1 MSGAVTVLTK
11 DSAFGELATLLLE
24 EAGFSVK
31 VEAVFS
37 GGDCVLADMDTAD
50 LPSGV
55 KAVTVS
61 RDPFLVCDL
70 PRPFYNTRLV
80 TLCLERFAALTG
92 VDAYARLPASLLFV
106 NRVHKGEGK
115 APEEKNATEEKNA
128 PEEKKAPEEKNAPE
142 KKNATE
148 EELSL
153 TDDGAVF
160 CGERVTLTPVEYKLF
175 ACLFASR
182 GKAVGEKTLLSL
194 LGGDRNKLTVYIN
207 HLRDKLDRRFDKRMI
222 VTVRKIGYMLK

>member
-1 MSGAVTVLTK
+1 MGTVTVLTK
-11 DSAFGELATLLLE
+11 DTAFGELVSLLLE

-31 VEAVFS
+31 TEAVFS
-37 GGDCVLADMDTAD
+37 GGDCALVDLDTAA

-70 PRPFYNTRLV
+70 PRPFYNTELV
-80 TLCLERFAALTG
+80 TLCLERFASLSG
-92 VDAYARLPASLLFV
+92 EDAYRKLPGDLLFV
-106 NRVHKGEGK
+106 SRRDRGEEK
-115 APEEKNATEEKNA
+115 APR
-128 PEEKKAPEEKNAPE
+128 KKESP
-142 KKNATE
+142 E
-148 EELSL
+148 EELTLSE
-153 TDDGAVF
+153 DGAVF
-160 CGERVTLTPVEYKLF
+160 CGERVTLTPAEYRLF

-182 GKAVGEKTLLSL
+182 GEAVKEERLLSL

-207 HLRDKLDRRFDKRMI
+207 HLRDKLDRRFDKSMI

>member
-24 EAGFSVK
+24 EAGCSVK

-37 GGDCVLADMDTAD
+37 GGDCVLADMDTAA

-92 VDAYARLPASLLFV
+92 VDAYARLPVDLLFV

-115 APEEKNATEEKNA
+115 ATEDKNA
-128 PEEKKAPEEKNAPE
+128 PEEENAPE
-142 KKNATE
+142 GKNATE

-207 HLRDKLDRRFDKRMI
+207 HLRDKLDRRFDKSMI
-222 VTVRKIGYMLK
+222 VTVIKIGYMLK

>member
-1 MSGAVTVLTK
+1 MKVAVTVLTK
-11 DSAFGELATLLLE
+11 DTAFGELVSLLLE
-24 EAGFSVK
+24 EAGFTVK

-37 GGDCVLADMDTAD
+37 GGDCALVDLDTAA

-55 KAVTVS
+55 KALTVS

-70 PRPFYNTRLV
+70 TRPFYNAHLV

-92 VDAYARLPASLLFV
+92 ADAYAHLPTDLLFV
-106 NRVHKGEGK
+106 KGGDRGEGE
-115 APEEKNATEEKNA
+115 APKEKES
-128 PEEKKAPEEKNAPE
+128 P
-142 KKNATE
+142 E
-148 EELSL
+148 EELTL
-153 TDDGAVF
+153 TEDGAVF

-182 GKAVGEKTLLSL
+182 GEAVGEKTLLSL

-207 HLRDKLDRRFDKRMI
+207 HLRDKLDRRFDKSMI